1 MGLLRDPSASVIP
14 RSVTAIASIAVL
26 CVLVVGSASGA
37 RGAASPGVD
46 LEVRLGT
53 ELASVVARGGALR
66 VELTVA
72 NTGRT
77 RGSSTPAR
85 VYLSRDRRP
94 GRGDIELDSPLRLG
108 GLAPGAMRRRAA
120 VVRIPKD
127 APLGRWLVIVCAEL
141 PASSQGDRPGCG
153 ASESRVRVVKAP
165 ALEPLDGGA
174 DYYGRFS
181 NGFPTS
187 ASYFPIGVW
196 LESVV
201 DRADLPKDKAAG
213 INTYVAITADSNLAN
228 VRANGMKVLLQQSE
242 WLRSPSPGSE
252 TAGWEIR
259 DEIDMQMSPD
269 EGYAEV
275 LRIKGALPGDRRLR
289 FNNYG
294 KGVMFWE
301 TDAQAAR
308 YVNAVDLVSNDVY
321 WFTDPTVCGAS
332 EGGALFV
339 RATRDLTTAEC
350 RRGSNY
356 GAVVRRMRRLV
367 APAGSKPVWAFVE
380 VGQPF
385 ANAALP
391 PISPAQVRSAV
402 WHSLI
407 AGARGVIYFNH
418 SFGGPCPSQ
427 HVLREGCYAAIRAAV
442 TSLNGQ
448 IRSLAPALNGA
459 SIVSGWTSGKTTRA
473 MLKAYRGDLYLFAGS
488 AENVSAAG
496 SFSIPCAG
504 DAPATVIGENR
515 TIPLRDGSF
524 TDTFGDGNAIHVYR
538 IRGAASCGLA

>member
-1 MGLLRDPSASVIP
+1 
-14 RSVTAIASIAVL
+14 
-26 CVLVVGSASGA
+26 
-37 RGAASPGVD
+37 
-46 LEVRLGT
+46 
-53 ELASVVARGGALR
+53 
-66 VELTVA
+66 
-72 NTGRT
+72 
-77 RGSSTPAR
+77 
-85 VYLSRDRRP
+85 
-94 GRGDIELDSPLRLG
+94 
-108 GLAPGAMRRRAA
+108 
-120 VVRIPKD
+120 
-127 APLGRWLVIVCAEL
+127 
-141 PASSQGDRPGCG
+141 
-153 ASESRVRVVKAP
+153 VVKTP
-165 ALEPLDGGA
+165 ALEPLDGGP
-174 DYYGRFS
+174 DFYGRFS

-187 ASYFPIGVW
+187 ASYFPIGIW

-201 DRADLPKDKAAG
+201 DPADLFKDKAIG
-213 INTYVAITADSNLAN
+213 INTYVAITSDSNLSLL
-228 VRANGMKVLLQQSE
+228 RANGMKVLLQQSE
-242 WLRSPSPGSE
+242 WVRSASPGSE

-269 EGYAEV
+269 AGYAEV
-275 LRIKGALPGDRRLR
+275 LRIKGLLPGDRRLR

-356 GAVVRRMRRLV
+356 GTVVRRMRGLV
-367 APAGSKPVWAFVE
+367 TPRASRPVWAFVE

-385 ANAALP
+385 PNAPLP
-391 PISPAQVRSAV
+391 PITPTEVRSAV

-427 HVLREGCYAAIRAAV
+427 HVLREGCYAAMRASV
-442 TSLNGQ
+442 SSLNAQ
-448 IRSLAPALNGA
+448 IRSLAPALNA
-459 SIVSGWTSGKTTRA
+459 PSVVSGWTSSPTTRA
-473 MLKAYRGDLYLFAGS
+473 MLKAYRGDLYLFAGA
-488 AENVSAAG
+488 AENVGAQG
-496 SFSIPCAG
+496 SFTIPCAG
-504 DAPATVIGENR
+504 DAPATVVGENR
-515 TIPLRDGSF
+515 TIPLRGGAF
-524 TDTFGDGNAIHVYR
+524 TDTFGDGIAIHIYR